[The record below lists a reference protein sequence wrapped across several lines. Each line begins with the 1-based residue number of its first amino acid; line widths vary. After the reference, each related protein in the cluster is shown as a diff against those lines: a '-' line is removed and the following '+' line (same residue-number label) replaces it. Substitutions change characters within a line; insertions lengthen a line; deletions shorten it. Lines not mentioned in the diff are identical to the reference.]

1 MKLKHIIKRG
11 LSLIQPTKKLYAH
24 ITYLSPATRLKGK
37 KIIIT
42 GGGKGLGKAMAKKF
56 VAEGASVLITG
67 RDENALKTAASEINC
82 LYLPFNVTD
91 FKNMDAFL
99 KQADEMLSGAD
110 VLINNAGLSLHEKNI
125 TSVSLEQFDA
135 QINTNLK
142 ASYFLSQKFLVNY
155 IKNDR
160 KNGCILFISSERGS
174 YVDDIPYGITK
185 AAINSLVQ
193 GLAKL
198 YIRKNIRIN
207 GLGPGVTASAMT
219 GRLAGGD
226 MYAPLY
232 STGRTYQPE
241 EIAEVACFLISDAAA
256 CISGQII
263 LCNNGN
269 SINSYKKPL

>member
-11 LSLIQPTKKLYAH
+11 LSLIQPTKNYMPISH
-24 ITYLSPATRLKGK
+24 ISRLLQRLKEK

-82 LYLPFNVTD
+82 LYLQFNVTD

-142 ASYFLSQKFLVNY
+142 ASYF
-155 IKNDR
+155 
-160 KNGCILFISSERGS
+160 FI
-174 YVDDIPYGITK
+174 PK
-185 AAINSLVQ
+185 
-193 GLAKL
+193 
-198 YIRKNIRIN
+198 
-207 GLGPGVTASAMT
+207 
-219 GRLAGGD
+219 
-226 MYAPLY
+226 
-232 STGRTYQPE
+232 
-241 EIAEVACFLISDAAA
+241 
-256 CISGQII
+256 ISGQ
-263 LCNNGN
+263 L
-269 SINSYKKPL
+269 Y